1 MPIDYETAA
10 RLMDAGFPQSE
21 SMWVFSHGR
30 QLLLRMEITNPS
42 EQWVAAPTLFELI
55 QACGDAFD
63 CLEKDSMKEA
73 KWRAISFDLSS
84 AAGDTPHAAVANFWI
99 LQNCTKVLSEVI
111 IGNRKLAA
119 D

>member
-21 SMWVFSHGR
+21 SMWVFSHER
-30 QLLLRMEITNPS
+30 RLLLRTQNTNTNG
-42 EQWVAAPTLFELI
+42 QLVAAPTLFELI

-84 AAGDTPHAAVANFWI
+84 TAGDTPHAAVANFWI
-99 LQNCTKVLSEVI
+99 LLNCTKVLAEVI
-111 IGNRKLAA
+111 VGNRKAAA